1 MRKTT
6 RWASALA
13 VTAITALAGWG
24 AAPAQADRRPPVVVE
39 LFTSQGCYSCPPAEA
54 YLRDLAVQDG
64 IVALEFHVDYW
75 DGLTYMWHGSWKDPF
90 SSPTHTYRQRLYNVS
105 IRKQPGVYTPQ
116 MIIDGWQEAVGSRKA
131 DVQAAIARAATGPK
145 LAVAVQGTEAA
156 RRATIAGS
164 HDGPAEV
171 FLARFLKSATTR
183 VNAGENHDKTLMSA
197 HVVTGLQKLGE
208 WTGAETSFAL
218 PPGPEADAGCA
229 VIVQAKGQGRIVG
242 AALCP

>member
-1 MRKTT
+1 MRMIT
-6 RWASALA
+6 RWASVLA
-13 VTAITALAGWG
+13 VTAITAAGAWTPGPVLA
-24 AAPAQADRRPPVVVE
+24 DTRPPVVVE

-54 YLRDLAVQDG
+54 YLRDLAVQEG

-75 DGLTYMWHGSWKDPF
+75 DGLNYMWHGSWKDPF

-116 MIIDGWQEAVGSRKA
+116 MIIDGWQEAVGSRMA

-145 LAVAVQGTEAA
+145 LAVAVKGTAAA
-156 RRATIAGS
+156 RRATVAGS
-164 HDGPAEV
+164 HDGPVEV
-171 FLARFLKSATTR
+171 FMARFLKSATTR

-197 HVVTGLQKLGE
+197 HVVTGLQKVGDWRGGE
-208 WTGAETSFAL
+208 ASFAL
-218 PPGPEADAGCA
+218 PPGPEANAGCA
-229 VIVQAKGQGRIVG
+229 VIVQARDQGRIVG